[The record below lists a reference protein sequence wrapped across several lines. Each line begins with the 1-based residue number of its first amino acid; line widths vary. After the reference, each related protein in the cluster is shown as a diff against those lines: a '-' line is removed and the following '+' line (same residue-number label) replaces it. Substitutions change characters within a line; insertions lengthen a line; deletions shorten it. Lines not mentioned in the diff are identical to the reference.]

1 MILFVYVS
9 ATAETEAAFPKKNK
23 KYFVVQPF
31 QSPDVNKYARYQKL
45 HFYQPQIAQ
54 VLGYCMVCQT
64 LSFVTYSFYKPGLSL
79 KIL

>member
-9 ATAETEAAFPKKNK
+9 ATAETEAAFPKKTK
-23 KYFVVQPF
+23 TYFVVQPF

-45 HFYQPQIAQ
+45 HFYQPRSGQ
-54 VLGYCMVCQT
+54 VLGYCRYVKRFA
-64 LSFVTYSFYKPGLSL
+64 LSHISLTTNMSL